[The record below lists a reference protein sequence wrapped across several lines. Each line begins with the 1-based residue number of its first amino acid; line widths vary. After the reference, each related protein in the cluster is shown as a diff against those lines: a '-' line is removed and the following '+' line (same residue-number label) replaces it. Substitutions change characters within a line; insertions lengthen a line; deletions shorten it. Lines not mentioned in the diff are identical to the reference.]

1 MYKHRFTQLSQFTI
15 AAAALVGLSISGAT
29 IAKAEIAIGLMSDL
43 SGKASLLGR
52 NIELGARL
60 ASNEHKSGTGAEN
73 IRLFIQ
79 NSACN
84 AKQAQKAAAKLLRLN
99 IKIVIGPIC
108 NKALFAAIKVL
119 SPAGITIITPNI
131 RATRIARGR
140 KKQNWLVY
148 SLAGN
153 AKTESQ
159 AISKILLDRW
169 QGMAYA
175 IADDGSIYGRGLAD
189 DFRTLAEL
197 SGQKPVAVAN
207 YRPLQTKQISMLRR
221 LQKSGMEAL
230 FIGGD
235 AVDIAQIARDAE
247 KIGLDIEIAGG
258 ETVALLPFEEGAPLV
273 PPGLLAVMPVEPL
286 YLPAAAGLV
295 NSLKRQGIA
304 PDGGVIPGY
313 ALMQIAIKA
322 AGSSKNID
330 QIEFDTVL
338 GKIRFSNEGYANAY
352 PYRLHVWADGEIKPL
367 GGF

>member
-1 MYKHRFTQLSQFTI
+1 MYKHRFTQLSQFAI
-15 AAAALVGLSISGAT
+15 ATAAWVGLSISGAT
-29 IAKAEIAIGLMSDL
+29 IANAEIAIGLMSDL
-43 SGKASLLGR
+43 SGKASLLGK
-52 NIELGARL
+52 NTELGARL
-60 ASNEHKSGTGAEN
+60 ATNDYNSGAVGEK
-73 IRLFIQ
+73 IRLVVQ
-79 NSACN
+79 DSACN

-140 KKQNWLVY
+140 KKENWLVF

-153 AKTESQ
+153 AKTESE

-197 SGQKPVAVAN
+197 SGQKPVALAN

-235 AVDIAQIARDAE
+235 AVDIALIARDAD

-258 ETVALLPFEEGAPLV
+258 ESVALLPFEDSAKFV
-273 PPGLLAVMPVEPL
+273 PPGLLAVMPVEPQ
-286 YLPAAAGLV
+286 YFPSASELV
-295 NSLKRQGIA
+295 ASLKRQGIA

-322 AGSSKNID
+322 ATSTDKIE
-330 QIEFDTVL
+330 QLEFDTVL
-338 GKIRFSNEGYANAY
+338 GKIRFSNDGYANAY

-367 GGF
+367 GGY